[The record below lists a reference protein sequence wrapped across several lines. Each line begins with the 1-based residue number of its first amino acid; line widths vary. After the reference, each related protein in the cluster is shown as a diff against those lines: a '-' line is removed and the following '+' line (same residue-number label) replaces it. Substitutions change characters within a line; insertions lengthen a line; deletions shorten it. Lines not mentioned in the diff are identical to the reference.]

1 MQLSKVNISNI
12 LGIDSLEFEAGQ
24 YIEISGRNGSGKTS
38 VLEAIKSGLKGG
50 NDATLIRNGESTGEV
65 VLEFDNGMVL
75 QKTMAGKNK
84 LKLTNGDGQTID
96 KPQSELDKLY
106 DMLSVNP
113 VEFLTADKKSRARVL
128 LESLPIEI
136 KSTEIQDILKGYTAT
151 LKIDLTGHPLEI
163 LDKMKDVIFGE
174 RREINRA
181 VKEKGAAINQLEET
195 MVELD
200 FSPGLIDSQ
209 IKIIEEQQASRLM
222 QREEFLDKVSED
234 LQTKLEEV
242 EKLKQDYIAKAQLA
256 KEQINE
262 KFNEK
267 FNPAQE
273 ELARLKEQL
282 KAVGGAM
289 KTQEL
294 ITQYNKE
301 MSNLEAQSTEL
312 SLSLEKLEQ
321 IKLSKLENLPISGL
335 EIKDGEIYK
344 NGVIFDRLNTAEQIK
359 VAVEVAKLRAGD
371 LKLVCVDGLERFDA
385 TTYEM
390 FKEQMLESGLQA
402 IVTRVTN
409 DDFEVN

>member
-1 MQLSKVNISNI
+1 MQLSRVKMSNI

-24 YIEISGRNGSGKTS
+24 YIEIRGRNGTGKTS
-38 VLEAIKSGLKGG
+38 VLEGIKSGLKGG
-50 NDATLIRNGESTGEV
+50 NDVTLIRNGESTGEV
-65 VLEFDNGMVL
+65 VLEFDNGMIL

-84 LKLTNGDGQTID
+84 LKLTNGEGQTID

-181 VKEKGAAINQLEET
+181 VKEKGFAINQLSES

-222 QREEFLDKVSED
+222 QREEFLDKVNED

-242 EKLKQDYIAKAQLA
+242 ERLKQEYIAKAQFA

-267 FNPAQE
+267 YMPAQE

-294 ITQYNKE
+294 IDQYNKE

>member
-84 LKLTNGDGQTID
+84 LKLTNGEGQTID

-181 VKEKGAAINQLEET
+181 VKEKGFAINQLSES

-242 EKLKQDYIAKAQLA
+242 ERLKKEYIAKAQLA

-267 FNPAQE
+267 YIPAQE

-289 KTQEL
+289 KTKEL
-294 ITQYNKE
+294 ITQYDNEKA
-301 MSNLEAQSTEL
+301 NLEAQSTEL

-402 IVTRVTN
+402 IVTIVTN

>member
-1 MQLSKVNISNI
+1 MQLSKVKISNI

-38 VLEAIKSGLKGG
+38 VLEAIKAGLKGG
-50 NDATLIRNGESTGEV
+50 NDVTLLRNGATTGEV
-65 VLEFDNGMVL
+65 AIEFDNGMVL
-75 QKTMAGKNK
+75 QKLMNGKNK
-84 LKLTNGDGQTID
+84 LKLTDSDGKTIE

-106 DMLSVNP
+106 DILSVNP

-136 KSTEIQDILKGYTAT
+136 KASEIQEILKGYTAT
-151 LKIDLTGHPLEI
+151 LKMDLTGHPLEL
-163 LDKMKDVIFGE
+163 LDKMKDMIFGE

-181 VKEKGAAINQLEET
+181 VKEKGFAINQLSES

-242 EKLKQDYIAKAQLA
+242 ERLKQEYIAKAQFA

-267 FNPAQE
+267 YMPAQE